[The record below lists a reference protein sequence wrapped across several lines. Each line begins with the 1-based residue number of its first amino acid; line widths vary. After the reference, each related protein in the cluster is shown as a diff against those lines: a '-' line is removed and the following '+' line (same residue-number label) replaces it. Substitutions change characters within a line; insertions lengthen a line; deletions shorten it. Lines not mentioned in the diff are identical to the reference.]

1 MLVAAGRTPRTGDIG
16 LDSIGLKSGAWM
28 ETDDTMLVPGF
39 DWLYAAGDVRNR
51 TLLTHQ
57 GKYQAR
63 AAGDVIAARAAG
75 AAVSDA
81 PWGSLVATAD
91 HEAVP
96 QVTFTDPEIASV
108 GLTAAAARK
117 SRYDFRVVDYEIGH
131 VAGASVRADGYAGTA
146 QMVVDEERKVVLGMR
161 AGAGDLRNR

>member
-1 MLVAAGRTPRTGDIG
+1 M
-16 LDSIGLKSGAWM
+16 
-28 ETDDTMLVPGF
+28 
-39 DWLYAAGDVRNR
+39 
-51 TLLTHQ
+51 
-57 GKYQAR
+57 
-63 AAGDVIAARAAG
+63 
-75 AAVSDA
+75 
-81 PWGSLVATAD
+81 
-91 HEAVP
+91 P